1 MNVRRY
7 RARDMRDAMRQVR
20 EEQGEDAVILS
31 SRRVDGWLEVVAAL
45 DGGEA
50 PAGTAEG
57 DGRGAPRQDDAGSG
71 ARSARESAR
80 QGVRDEPAPRGEH
93 PRAPEPAAASAGGG
107 SGAGSRQRP
116 APQWPTDPEVSAMR
130 QELRDLRS
138 LLTRQYE
145 ENEQARWA
153 ARHPLA
159 AECKAR
165 LMDLGFRE
173 PLARS
178 LAGSILDDHTSEEAW
193 ERLRARLS
201 GAIVTARASILD
213 EGGVL
218 ALEGP
223 TGVGKTTTIARIA
236 LRQIRRMGPDS
247 VTLVTMDA
255 QRIGATRQ
263 LQAFGQMAGTAVRVV
278 ETEAELREMARRS
291 AGSGHLILV
300 DTAGQSPRT
309 APREP
314 LLTDMPADVRAETW
328 LVIAA
333 TTQGMAL
340 RRVLEAFAPTEPS
353 ALVLTKL
360 DEAEQLGEVLSVLL
374 DQPLGVAFMSDGQRI
389 AEDFHRV
396 DTGHLTRLALQ
407 EEPEHGAAD
416 AWVDEAMQA
425 WRRRQAT
432 EREARRPRSADE
444 PAAGEEPAPLEMI
457 QPVLKGHH
465 VTQH

>member
-45 DGGEA
+45 DGG
-50 PAGTAEG
+50 
-57 DGRGAPRQDDAGSG
+57 
-71 ARSARESAR
+71 
-80 QGVRDEPAPRGEH
+80 DEPAQAAAQPQRAASREVPREEK
-93 PRAPEPAAASAGGG
+93 PEPQAAAGAPG
-107 SGAGSRQRP
+107 SGRSRPSTHWP
-116 APQWPTDPEVSAMR
+116 ADPEVSAMR

-153 ARHPLA
+153 ARHPQA

-178 LAGSILDDHTSEEAW
+178 LAGSILDDHTAEEAW

-201 GAIVTARASILD
+201 GAIVTARSTILD

-263 LQAFGQMAGTAVRVV
+263 LQAFGQMAGTPVRVLENV
-278 ETEAELREMARRS
+278 AELREMARRS

-314 LLTDMPADVRAETW
+314 LLPDMPADVRAETW
-328 LVIAA
+328 LVVSA
-333 TTQGMAL
+333 TTQGVAL
-340 RRVLEAFAPTEPS
+340 RRVLESFAATEPS

-374 DQPLGVAFMSDGQRI
+374 DQPLGIAFMSDGQRI

-407 EEPEHGAAD
+407 EETEHGAAD
-416 AWVDEAMQA
+416 AWLDEAMQA
-425 WRRRQAT
+425 WRRREAAD
-432 EREARRPRSADE
+432 REARRPGSTTDRQ
-444 PAAGEEPAPLEMI
+444 GGGEPAPLEMI
-457 QPVLKGHH
+457 QPVLKGRH
-465 VTQH
+465 VT

>member
-1 MNVRRY
+1 
-7 RARDMRDAMRQVR
+7 
-20 EEQGEDAVILS
+20 
-31 SRRVDGWLEVVAAL
+31 
-45 DGGEA
+45 
-50 PAGTAEG
+50 
-57 DGRGAPRQDDAGSG
+57 
-71 ARSARESAR
+71 
-80 QGVRDEPAPRGEH
+80 
-93 PRAPEPAAASAGGG
+93 
-107 SGAGSRQRP
+107 
-116 APQWPTDPEVSAMR
+116 MR

-153 ARHPLA
+153 ARHPQA

-178 LAGSILDDHTSEEAW
+178 LAGSILDDHTAEEAW

-201 GAIVTARASILD
+201 GAIVTARSTILD

-263 LQAFGQMAGTAVRVV
+263 LQAFGQMAGTPVRVLENV
-278 ETEAELREMARRS
+278 AELREMARRS

-314 LLTDMPADVRAETW
+314 LLPDMPADVRAETW
-328 LVIAA
+328 LVVSA
-333 TTQGMAL
+333 TTQGVAL
-340 RRVLEAFAPTEPS
+340 RRVLESFAATEPS

-374 DQPLGVAFMSDGQRI
+374 DQPLGIAFMSDGQRI

-407 EEPEHGAAD
+407 EETELGAAD
-416 AWVDEAMQA
+416 AWLDEAMQA
-425 WRRRQAT
+425 WRRREAAD
-432 EREARRPRSADE
+432 REARRPGSTTDRQ
-444 PAAGEEPAPLEMI
+444 GGGEPAPLEMI
-457 QPVLKGHH
+457 QPVLKGRH
-465 VTQH
+465 VT